1 MRKEQRQ
8 ALRGSILGAFAADA
22 AGATLE
28 FLRRKPTPP
37 EVQEAMEMTGGGIL
51 RTAPGQITDDSEL
64 ALSLMHALARRGSF
78 DIEAIAVQYQRWLK
92 SPPFDIGGTTRA
104 GLEAEPEPG
113 EKVHEAMWRSAGSY
127 NTRSKSNG
135 GLMRVSPLGVWGV
148 RLSAPEVVQAVRQEH
163 CLTHC
168 HTVCQDCGA
177 AYVLA
182 IRHLV
187 LHPGDS
193 EGAFSASRDWVQIE
207 GEQEVLEWIE
217 QAAANEDV
225 GYEPDVGFVK
235 YGFVH
240 AFRHLKQR
248 TPYEESIAETLRGGG
263 DTDTNACIVGGLV
276 GALHGEESIPE
287 RMRAALFSCDTS
299 LCQPRPEWLQTR
311 KVLKGLLED
320 LCRKS

>member
-1 MRKEQRQ
+1 
-8 ALRGSILGAFAADA
+8 
-22 AGATLE
+22 
-28 FLRRKPTPP
+28 
-37 EVQEAMEMTGGGIL
+37 MTGGGVWG
-51 RTAPGQITDDSEL
+51 TAPGQITDDSEL
-64 ALSLMHALARRGSF
+64 ALSLMHNLAGRDSF
-78 DIEAIAVQYQRWLK
+78 DIEAIAVQYQRWVNSL
-92 SPPFDIGGTTRA
+92 PFDIGTTTEGGLRA
-104 GLEAEPEPG
+104 KPEPG
-113 EKVHEAMWRSAGSY
+113 EAVHEAMWRSAGSC

-135 GLMRVSPLGVWGV
+135 GLMRISPLGGWGV

-163 CLTHC
+163 RLTHC

-193 EGAFSASRDWVQIE
+193 EGAFSAARDWVQIE
-207 GEQEVLEWIE
+207 GEQEVLGWIE

-248 TPYEESIAETLRGGG
+248 TSYEESISETLLGGG

-276 GALHGEESIPE
+276 GALHGEEGIPE
-287 RMRAALFSCDTS
+287 RMRAALLSCDTS
-299 LCQPRPEWLQTR
+299 LGQTRPEWLQTR
-311 KVLKGLLED
+311 RVLEGLLED
-320 LCRKS
+320 LCC